1 VAEHDGRSVPV
12 LNLQDNAPGSPQQIL
27 ITANVIAPKANPNP
41 GSLDYGT
48 HTVNSTTVNN
58 VTLSNPGL
66 GTLTINSITLTGSN
80 SADFAQT
87 NNRGGPLAQNA
98 SCSVTVTFKPEV
110 KGSRS
115 ATLKFTDNAPSSTQ
129 TVWLSGKGN

>member
-1 VAEHDGRSVPV
+1 MTGAVSAI

-41 GSLDYGT
+41 ASSLDFGT
-48 HTVNSTTVNN
+48 HTVNSSTVNT

-66 GTLTINSITLTGSN
+66 GTLTISGITINGSN
-80 SADFAQT
+80 SSDFTQT
-87 NNRGGPLAQNA
+87 NNCGGALAQNT
-98 SCSVTVTFKPEV
+98 SCTVTVTFKPKA

-115 ATLKFTDNAPSSTQ
+115 ATLKFTDNAQSSTQ
-129 TVWLSGKGN
+129 TVSLSGKGN